1 MGIISKIGPLE
12 LSLIFFFGVLLLY
25 RIQAASES
33 RAATALVFIFSA
45 RFGSSFI
52 AGFSISES
60 TKSLLGELDTVFSY
74 LMLAFALLEVL
85 LLKHATNWKSSDLWV
100 LVGLLGIGFLNLAWK
115 LTYKGGIIAND
126 LLYVI
131 PILLLLSLRPKK
143 IDLRFL
149 PYFGATIIVMVL
161 ITALTGYQNPLVVYF
176 QTDYG
181 LGGPY
186 QNRVWSFFGFEERF
200 RGPYFHPNQLG
211 IQVTFLSLLVLL
223 KPSKLYFVILP
234 ISFTLLFLASSRTS
248 ILALTVGLFLRIYFD
263 ITMDAELR
271 SSHSEKDFLKGNSTR
286 GLTPK
291 KLFFGLT
298 TACGIAVIL
307 RQIIGLNY
315 TASGRLE
322 NNRVIISAIRDNLL
336 LGQGPSLFSINNT
349 ENTILTLL
357 SFYGLIGFAFLLPIA
372 LAFII
377 KFIKMTHIEKNPFII
392 VLVTFLIAGLAEALL
407 TASSQDTGLYYLLVL
422 LILSREVQS
431 SKDRLRNGP

>member
-161 ITALTGYQNPLVVYF
+161 ITALT
-176 QTDYG
+176 
-181 LGGPY
+181 
-186 QNRVWSFFGFEERF
+186 R
-200 RGPYFHPNQLG
+200 
-211 IQVTFLSLLVLL
+211 
-223 KPSKLYFVILP
+223 
-234 ISFTLLFLASSRTS
+234 
-248 ILALTVGLFLRIYFD
+248 
-263 ITMDAELR
+263 
-271 SSHSEKDFLKGNSTR
+271 
-286 GLTPK
+286 
-291 KLFFGLT
+291 
-298 TACGIAVIL
+298 
-307 RQIIGLNY
+307 
-315 TASGRLE
+315 
-322 NNRVIISAIRDNLL
+322 
-336 LGQGPSLFSINNT
+336 
-349 ENTILTLL
+349 
-357 SFYGLIGFAFLLPIA
+357 
-372 LAFII
+372 
-377 KFIKMTHIEKNPFII
+377 
-392 VLVTFLIAGLAEALL
+392 
-407 TASSQDTGLYYLLVL
+407 
-422 LILSREVQS
+422 
-431 SKDRLRNGP
+431 